1 MNRSPFRIMEE
12 IFEALEKGKALS
24 INEISKETGIH
35 SITVKRYIRMIE
47 LVRKEPE
54 VEVIRT
60 SHSIIVRV
68 RKEAV
73 E

>member
-24 INEISKETGIH
+24 INEISKETGVH
-35 SITVKRYIRMIE
+35 HITVKRYIRMIE

-68 RKEAV
+68 RR
-73 E
+73 